1 MWDACSTASIEKQKM
16 LAGTK
21 RSKRNK
27 KKRQPE
33 IKIENVPLYLDS
45 IFKRRGGDLA
55 LRRGSQFVSRFS
67 SSEPRNL
74 K

>member
-1 MWDACSTASIEKQKM
+1 MWDSTASMSEKM

-27 KKRQPE
+27 KKRQPD
-33 IKIENVPLYLDS
+33 IKIENVPLDLDS